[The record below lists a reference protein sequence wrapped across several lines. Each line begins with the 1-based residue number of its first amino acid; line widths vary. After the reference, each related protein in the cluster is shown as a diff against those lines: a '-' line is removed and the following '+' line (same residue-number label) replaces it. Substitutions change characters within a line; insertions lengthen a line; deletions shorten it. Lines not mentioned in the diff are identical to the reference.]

1 MLKLKMKSPN
11 KVTVISVFILIA
23 LVLACLVSS
32 GARRVE
38 ATQVIKYTQNP
49 DYYPHYQKVKLEGS
63 LICQIIPGTAGILD
77 DGQQYF
83 YTCGSDKTVILGPL
97 DNEFEKSSPLWKVKV
112 ATLGK
117 DWQQMGE
124 TRTVNVL
131 RVWR

>member
-1 MLKLKMKSPN
+1 MKKFLLS
-11 KVTVISVFILIA
+11 KGFAVSIFVLVA

-32 GARRVE
+32 GARKIE
-38 ATQVIKYTQNP
+38 ATQVIEQALNP
-49 DYYPHYQKVKLEGS
+49 DYRSHIQKMELEGG
-63 LICQIIPGTAGILD
+63 LTCRIIPGTAGIFD

-131 RVWR
+131 RAWR